1 MVQYRYHYDP
11 MMKIT
16 ISQSVEKSR
25 PFAFTCIFIY
35 CMMPFLIEPYNA
47 WDKTPKKKKHWH
59 ELVEEEQLMA
69 RIIAEQQAAQQQIQ
83 NTAMAAAGA
92 GGVPTYDYFNQ
103 SSNDPYDGVLIFVGS
118 SLTITNQEILDVYE
132 GSIDQSG
139 QSWKEIH
146 GHNCSNLINLDC
158 NSNQLTSL
166 DVSSNTA
173 LTDLNCY
180 NNQLTTLNVSGS
192 TALTDLNC
200 TYNQLTSLDVSS
212 NTALTNL
219 NCYDNQLTSL
229 DVSSNTALTYLN
241 CYDNQLTSLDVSSNT
256 ALTNLDCNTNQLT
269 QVSVDQILISLDTN
283 GQENGYV
290 DLTGD
295 NNAAPSATGL
305 AAQAFL
311 EGKGWTVIVNN

>member
-173 LTDLNCY
+173 LT
-180 NNQLTTLNVSGS
+180 
-192 TALTDLNC
+192 
-200 TYNQLTSLDVSS
+200 
-212 NTALTNL
+212 
-219 NCYDNQLTSL
+219 
-229 DVSSNTALTYLN
+229 
-241 CYDNQLTSLDVSSNT
+241 
-256 ALTNLDCNTNQLT
+256 NLDCNTNQLT

>member
-1 MVQYRYHYDP
+1 
-11 MMKIT
+11 
-16 ISQSVEKSR
+16 
-25 PFAFTCIFIY
+25 
-35 CMMPFLIEPYNA
+35 MMPFLIEPYNA

-158 NSNQLTSL
+158 YDNQLTSL

-192 TALTDLNC
+192 TALTNLNC
-200 TYNQLTSLDVSS
+200 TY
-212 NTALTNL
+212 
-219 NCYDNQLTSL
+219 
-229 DVSSNTALTYLN
+229 
-241 CYDNQLTSLDVSSNT
+241 NQLTSLDVSSNT